1 MSHIPGLK
9 EELMRP
15 RAVRADRY
23 NFSTLKS
30 YFQGAGSK
38 IVSKSC
44 KIVCADEC
52 DQWPAEHP
60 QNLRDLLKRTRSYN
74 ASMAFIVCSPTT
86 QQGQVW
92 QNFLKGSQGY
102 WTLRCKGCGEL
113 TMRSCDIHNLQFTS
127 TYHEELKTYIVNKG
141 SERLV
146 CPKCGYEH
154 IEDDKK
160 WMNVNGAYVH
170 LIPELQKE
178 KPSYQ
183 IGALASQLP
192 ALSWS
197 EIATAQLEAGKT
209 SDISIQQN
217 FDNSWRGLCYKPRA
231 ITKDEITKL
240 KDNHIWHTPPSLEN
254 VEIIFGTADVMDSF
268 ISYAVFAWDVN
279 DSLYML
285 EDGKLE
291 YLEIDEAKRKQINAE
306 LQAEG
311 KPPVKALDDY
321 INKEFLVKDDIG
333 IKPTFW
339 FIDVGGHRSE
349 EVKHFTKIHKNVM
362 MQKGTSMTSMN
373 WRLSENQSNLVLTN
387 EKYWKSTTIYYLY
400 AQKNREENY
409 LWFNPS
415 ISEESL
421 AEIRDLKPDETS
433 KFGHDPQ
440 NWVSKTGVDHCFDLL
455 KYAYCAKDFAL
466 QSLLKTRYRFAKAP
480 SILRRFEKVKKAEE
494 EKQQNDAKKN
504 SWFNI

>member
-1 MSHIPGLK
+1 MNETKIRPLMSHIPGLK

-102 WTLRCKGCGEL
+102 WTLRCKGCNEL
-113 TMRSCDIHNLQFTS
+113 TMRSCDIHNLQFES
-127 TYHEELKTYIVNKG
+127 TYHEELRTYIVNKG

-146 CPKCGYEH
+146 CPKCGYQHVES
-154 IEDDKK
+154 DKK
-160 WMNVNGAYVH
+160 WMNVNGAFVH

-178 KPSYQ
+178 RPSFQ

-217 FDNSWRGLCYKPRA
+217 FDNSWRGLPYKPRTV
-231 ITKDEITKL
+231 TKDEIQKL
-240 KDNHIWHTPPSLEN
+240 REAHIWRDAPSLKN
-254 VEIIFGTADVMDSF
+254 VEMIFITSDTMDDF
-268 ISYAVFAWDVN
+268 CRYGVWAWDVN
-279 DSLYML
+279 DNMYLI
-285 EDGKLE
+285 EDGEVPFIELPP
-291 YLEIDEAKRKQINAE
+291 DKRAAINE
-306 LQAEG
+306 QRQVDG
-311 KPPVKALDDY
+311 KPPVVTLEDILDKD
-321 INKEFLVKDDIG
+321 FLVEDGVG
-333 IKPTFW
+333 IKATFTV
-339 FIDVGGHRSE
+339 IDQGGHKGD
-349 EVKHFTKIHKNVM
+349 EVKHFAKMHKNVI
-362 MQKGTSMTSMN
+362 MQKGTSMTSVN
-373 WRLSENQSNLVLTN
+373 WKPSENQERLILTN
-387 EKYWKSTTIYYLY
+387 EKYFKSTLIYYLY
-400 AQKNREENY
+400 SQKNKQENY
-409 LWFNPS
+409 LYFNPT
-415 ISEESL
+415 ISEETL
-421 AEIRDLKPDETS
+421 AEFKDVQPDNTS
-433 KFGHDPQ
+433 K
-440 NWVSKTGVDHCFDLL
+440 W
-455 KYAYCAKDFAL
+455 
-466 QSLLKTRYRFAKAP
+466 R
-480 SILRRFEKVKKAEE
+480 
-494 EKQQNDAKKN
+494 
-504 SWFNI
+504 